1 MSARIIDGKGI
12 AREIRAGLAE
22 QVAIMAKRG
31 GERPGLAV
39 ILVGD
44 DPASA
49 VYVRQK
55 GGLVRRLASLR

>member
-22 QVAIMAKRG
+22 QVAIMAKR

>member
-39 ILVGD
+39 ILVGGMI
-44 DPASA
+44 PPRPFMS
-49 VYVRQK
+49 VKRQ
-55 GGLVRRLASLR
+55 GL